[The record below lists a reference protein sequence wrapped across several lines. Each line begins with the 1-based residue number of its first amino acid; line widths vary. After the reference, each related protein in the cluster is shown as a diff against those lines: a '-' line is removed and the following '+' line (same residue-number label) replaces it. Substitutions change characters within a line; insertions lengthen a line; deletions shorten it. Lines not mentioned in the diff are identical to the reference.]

1 MLDNL
6 FLILS
11 TFDNLLWTFLAVPA
25 VLAVGFLLSA
35 RSNFAQIFHL
45 PQLLRTFGGF
55 LSFSK
60 KNNIDGVHPLKSFF
74 NCVGGFTGIG
84 NVVAICTAVQI
95 GGPGALFWIWITAL
109 IGMIVKYSEVFL
121 GVHFRVSCPKG
132 FHKGGPM
139 VFLRHVFKNSWVP
152 KLVCVLLCIY
162 SVEIY
167 QFSVMANNISIN
179 FHVSKASV
187 VLVLLALVL
196 FTCLG
201 GVQRVGK
208 ISFTMIPLLFLSYLA
223 MCLWVLVLNITLIP
237 DVLVTIFSSAFTG
250 HAAAGAFAGS
260 GVMLTVSQGIS
271 RGCYAGDVGVGYS
284 SILHSESS
292 ETQPEKQALLSV
304 IDIFIDSFIVCT
316 TSIVLVLVTGVWN
329 QPIDASILIQTALSQ
344 YFPYMELFMPIFLFF
359 MGYTAINAYFC
370 TGIRCAEYLS
380 PTMGKWLYF
389 AYGSLALPFFCSVE
403 SAKALMVI
411 SIAGGI
417 LLLINLYG
425 IYALRRH
432 IRF

>member
-11 TFDNLLWTFLAVPA
+11 TFEYWLWTFFAVPA

-35 RSNFAQIFHL
+35 RSRFAQIFHL
-45 PQLLRTFGGF
+45 PHLLRTFGGF
-55 LSFSK
+55 LSVGK
-60 KNNIDGVHPLKSFF
+60 KNEDGIHPLKSFF

-84 NVVAICTAVQI
+84 NVVAICTAVQM

-109 IGMIVKYSEVFL
+109 LGMILKYSEVFL
-121 GVHFRVSCPKG
+121 GVHFRIYCPKG
-132 FHKGGPM
+132 FARGGPM
-139 VFLRHVFKNSWVP
+139 VFLQHVFKRTWVP
-152 KLVCVLLCIY
+152 KLVCILLCIY
-162 SVEIY
+162 SVEVY
-167 QFSVMANNISIN
+167 QFSVMAQNISTN
-179 FHVSKASV
+179 FHVSKDSV
-187 VLVLLALVL
+187 AMVLLVLVL

-201 GVQRVGK
+201 GIQRVGK
-208 ISFTMIPLLFLSYLA
+208 ISFMMIPLLFGTYLL
-223 MCLWVLVLNITLIP
+223 MCIWVLAVNFTLIP
-237 DVLVTIFSSAFTG
+237 EVFGTIITSAFTG
-250 HAAAGAFAGS
+250 HAAVGAFAGS
-260 GVMLTVSQGIS
+260 SLMLTMSQGIS
-271 RGCYAGDVGVGYS
+271 RGCYAGDIGVGYS
-284 SILHSESS
+284 SVLHSESS

-304 IDIFIDSFIVCT
+304 VDIFIDSFVVCT

-344 YFPYMELFMPIFLFF
+344 YFPFMELFMPIFLFF

-380 PTMGKWLYF
+380 PKMGKWFYF
-389 AYGSLALPFFCSVE
+389 GYGCLALPFFCTVE
-403 SAKALMVI
+403 SYKALMLI
-411 SIAGGI
+411 SITGGI

-425 IYALRRH
+425 IYSLRRH